1 MKNAKLSTK
10 LYLLLGLCMA
20 VGVGTTGI
28 LFYRVGATTAQF
40 ERLLD
45 AEVHQQGLARDI
57 QVPFRVQIQE
67 WKNVLLRGSKVEAFK
82 KHVEGFKEQNVKVK
96 DSIAKLASEIKDPES
111 AKMIE
116 KFNEDYASLSA
127 AYNKGLEMFAAAQGK
142 NADEVDVVVKGKDR
156 GPAEALNHIV
166 ELLGK
171 KVEESRAA
179 EKAAA
184 VKAQYVAGI
193 TGLVCFTLVGVLS
206 FFVTRSISRTL
217 TQTLEATS
225 QAAQEVAAAAGQV
238 STSSQSLS
246 QGATEQAASLE
257 ESSASMEEM
266 AAMTRKNSENSVS
279 AAGMMNEMARQ
290 VEDSNTSLKEMVKSM
305 GAIKNSSE
313 KVAKILKTID
323 EIAFQTNILALNAAV
338 EAARAG
344 EAGMGFAVVA
354 DEVRNLAQRS
364 AQAAKDTATLI
375 EESIA
380 NSNDGNSKLEQVA
393 NAITG
398 ITEKTVRVKTLVDEV
413 SEAAGQQT
421 QGIDQVTQA
430 ISQMEKIT
438 QTTAATAEESAAAA
452 EEMNAQAETM
462 KGLVST
468 LRTVVS
474 GGNGNTP
481 SSQDH
486 QPKLSSKPSSKLSS
500 RPASKLATV
509 PLVKPKTRISSPA
522 SAAELAIPLESAD
535 VDHGSYRSF

>member
-10 LYLLLGLCMA
+10 LYLLLGICMV
-20 VGVGTTGI
+20 VGIGTSAI
-28 LFYRVGATTAQF
+28 LFYRIDATLGQY
-40 ERLLD
+40 ERLINE
-45 AEVHQQGLARDI
+45 EVRQQGLARDI
-57 QVPFRVQIQE
+57 QVPFRTQIQE
-67 WKNVLLRGSKVEAFK
+67 WKNILLRGSKVEAFK
-82 KHVEGFKEQNVKVK
+82 KHVEGLKKHNVEVTEA
-96 DSIAKLASEIKDPES
+96 IATLRKEIKDPEAS
-111 AKMIE
+111 KMVE

-127 AYNKGLEMFAAAQGK
+127 AYSKGLEMFAAAQGK
-142 NADEVDVVVKGKDR
+142 NPDEVDAVVKGKDR
-156 GPAEALNHIV
+156 GPAEALNQIV
-166 ELLGK
+166 ALLGK
-171 KVEESRAA
+171 KVDAARAT
-179 EKAAA
+179 EKAA
-184 VKAQYVAGI
+184 VVRGELLAGVS
-193 TGLVCFTLVGVLS
+193 GLVCFTVVGVLC
-206 FFVTRSISRTL
+206 FFVTRSLSRTL
-217 TQTLEATS
+217 TQTIDATS

-290 VEDSNTSLKEMVKSM
+290 VEDSNSSLQEMVKSM
-305 GAIKNSSE
+305 GAIKSSSE

-380 NSNDGNSKLEQVA
+380 NSNDGNAKLEQVA
-393 NAITG
+393 SAITG

-430 ISQMEKIT
+430 ISQMEKVT

-462 KGLVST
+462 QGLVGT
-468 LRTVVS
+468 LRAVVN
-474 GGNGNTP
+474 GGNSHAP
-481 SSQDH
+481 QAESH
-486 QPKLSSKPSSKLSS
+486 QPKLSSKGVSKPAAKPSSKL
-500 RPASKLATV
+500 AVV
-509 PLVKPKTRISSPA
+509 PLVKSKQRIGPQT

-535 VDHGSYRSF
+535 LDHGSYRSF

>member
-10 LYLLLGLCMA
+10 LYLLLGLCMV
-20 VGVGTTGI
+20 VGAGTTAI
-28 LFYRVGATTAQF
+28 LFHRVGATTAQY

-45 AEVHQQGLARDI
+45 AEVYQQGLARDI

-82 KHVEGFKEQNVKVK
+82 KHVEGFKEQSAKVK
-96 DSIAKLASEIKDPES
+96 DSIAKLQSEMKDPE
-111 AKMIE
+111 AGKMVE

-142 NADEVDVVVKGKDR
+142 NPDEVDVIVKGKDR

-166 ELLGK
+166 DLLGK
-171 KVEESRAA
+171 KVQDSRAA

-184 VKAQYVAGI
+184 VRGQYLAGI
-193 TGLVCFTLVGVLS
+193 SGLVCFTLVGVLS
-206 FFVTRSISRTL
+206 FFVTRSLSRTL
-217 TQTLEATS
+217 SQTLEATS

-290 VEDSNTSLKEMVKSM
+290 VEDSNSSLKEMVKSM

-380 NSNDGNSKLEQVA
+380 NSNDGNAKLEQVA
-393 NAITG
+393 SAITG

-438 QTTAATAEESAAAA
+438 QNTAATAEESAAAA

-462 KGLVST
+462 RELVAT
-468 LRTVVS
+468 LRAVVS
-474 GGNGNTP
+474 GGNSNAP

-486 QPKLSSKPSSKLSS
+486 KPKLSSKPSSKSPS
-500 RPASKLATV
+500 KPASKLAAI
-509 PLVKPKTRISSPA
+509 PLIKSKTRIASQA